1 MIRPSSLKYIEICSD
16 FEQPE
21 QTEVHA
27 VTEAGSRL
35 HEAMETDNLDHIEE
49 DELWMYERAS
59 QARSDLMTDVFGDVE
74 PTVQRELETNCC
86 QLVCRNGRSLCSRRQ
101 NRTVDRL

>member
-21 QTEVHA
+21 QTVVHA

-35 HEAMETDNLDHIEE
+35 HEAMETDNLDNIQELSLIHI
-49 DELWMYERAS
+49 
-59 QARSDLMTDVFGDVE
+59 
-74 PTVQRELETNCC
+74 
-86 QLVCRNGRSLCSRRQ
+86 
-101 NRTVDRL
+101 